1 MSVNSNTSSNV
12 VKTALDKVFFTEF
25 DGEMNPG
32 TATALDSSVFR
43 QESTDRAAVITE
55 QYEGPGYFEETQEE
69 QDLASA
75 SPRVSNQKTSA
86 VAKYTKAVDIPKN
99 FFDDDQHMVVTRM
112 IQDVARVGAKTRDKN
127 AFSVLN
133 NGFSTTL
140 TNDGVALFSDSHTTL
155 GGDTVDN
162 LTDAL
167 LDADALNS
175 AMVALEEQKTQDG
188 TLGGHTA
195 SVLLV
200 PSALFKTAAEI
211 TKSSVKVGASNDTL
225 GYFSEYYPGLEVKRS
240 PFLGTSQGGSDTQ
253 WFLMSRN
260 HGVYRFEREA
270 INTNLVGFEYSR
282 NDNYVY
288 KARYREIVDAI
299 TWEGAY
305 ASDGTGS

>member
-25 DGEMNPG
+25 DVEMTPG
-32 TATALDSSVFR
+32 YTTALDPMVFR
-43 QESTDRAAVITE
+43 QENTDRAAIITE
-55 QYEGPGYFEETQEE
+55 QYEGPGYFQETNEE

-75 SPRVSNQKTSA
+75 SPRVSNQKTTT
-86 VAKYTKAVDIPKN
+86 VLKYTKAVDVPKN

-112 IQDVARVGAKTRDKN
+112 IQDIARVGRMTRDKN
-127 AFSVLN
+127 AFDVYN

-167 LDADALNS
+167 LDADSLNNAMTALI
-175 AMVALEEQKTQDG
+175 EQKTQDG
-188 TLGGHTA
+188 TLGGHTPA
-195 SVLLV
+195 CLMV
-200 PSALFKTAAEI
+200 PTALFKTAVEI
-211 TKSSVKVGASNDTL
+211 TKSTVKIGASNDTL
-225 GYFSEYYPGLEVKRS
+225 GYFSEYYPGLEVKTS
-240 PFLGTSQGGSDTQ
+240 PFLGTAQGGSNTA
-253 WFLMSRN
+253 WFLLSRN
-260 HGVYRFEREA
+260 HGMYRFEREP
-270 INTNLVGFEYSR
+270 INTDMVGYEYSR

-288 KARYREIVDAI
+288 KARYREVVDAI